1 MRRRNKSLLT
11 AGYLDKRISY
21 CESVKR
27 KADEMLLKWAYTDG
41 TVYYLDR
48 SQEEAEDSKRR
59 SLGTHVSRRSDNR
72 DAMYQECIGPSAC
85 SKGQGTPCKVWGFLA
100 CGVLHIHVL
109 EEGES
114 MDADLYTEL
123 VDEKFDEWRGYCEYL
138 VCDFERCLRTVAAKH
153 ALQKAGLKLVDNY
166 PKSSQDFN
174 AIENVWGLLKERLNA
189 TQPRTLEYR
198 DAFINRLHAAVRWAN
213 THRAGQLKRWSTN
226 QKERAQA
233 CLKTKPPGGRTI
245 W

>member
-1 MRRRNKSLLT
+1 MRRRNKSLVT

-48 SQEEAEDSKRR
+48 SQEEAEDSKGR
-59 SLGTHVSRRSDNR
+59 SLGTHVWRRSDNR
-72 DAMYQECIGPSAC
+72 DAMYQECIGPSAY

-123 VDEKFDEWRGYCEYL
+123 VDEKFDECESMPN
-138 VCDFERCLRTVAAKH
+138 
-153 ALQKAGLKLVDNY
+153 AGPVRASRL
-166 PKSSQDFN
+166 SSQRMSVTTTHCHVGARRSRCHN
-174 AIENVWGLLKERLNA
+174 WPV
-189 TQPRTLEYR
+189 TQ
-198 DAFINRLHAAVRWAN
+198 
-213 THRAGQLKRWSTN
+213 QM
-226 QKERAQA
+226 QQ
-233 CLKTKPPGGRTI
+233 
-245 W
+245 